1 MLQLEKYE
9 KYLPNFAAV
18 SCQGWTGHSPLFTI
32 DEEAHSYMSCTN
44 FYFHSTN
51 TSLLVQY
58 KVSVFW
64 RHLYSVG
71 ENMRKCLQSK
81 IKIRIIKY
89 RIFAVSCTILLDI
102 EFIFSSS
109 QWCSCWWCWWQRD
122 LWQSRGWSY
131 SWGWQTAAT
140 IESNHIIL
148 TLNTGH
154 QHPTSSCI
162 NQHISRYIRET
173 SSWNKWCS

>member
-1 MLQLEKYE
+1 
-9 KYLPNFAAV
+9 
-18 SCQGWTGHSPLFTI
+18 
-32 DEEAHSYMSCTN
+32 
-44 FYFHSTN
+44 
-51 TSLLVQY
+51 
-58 KVSVFW
+58 
-64 RHLYSVG
+64 
-71 ENMRKCLQSK
+71 MRKCLQSK

-89 RIFAVSCTILLDI
+89 RIFAVSCTISLDI

-154 QHPTSSCI
+154 QHPTSSTNIFPDILERPAHETNDAVKIFHDCWWLSWLELDHNI
-162 NQHISRYIRET
+162 NISVCVQSVCFV
-173 SSWNKWCS
+173 SSNRVICCEEFDLYFLRSRGNTRLSCYQNWW